1 MTPPHGRPRLASKAR
16 LRRDRRPDAP
26 GTESH
31 FLLLPDKGLRVNGP
45 ARDILAHCTGGATV
59 AEIVERLAAG
69 YGHESRDRIAVEVL
83 DFLRAMAARGV
94 ITNLEDAR
102 KGAA

>member
-1 MTPPHGRPRLASKAR
+1 MTPESRPRLAGCAR
-16 LRRDRRPDAP
+16 LRRDRRPAAP

-31 FLLLPDKGLRVNGP
+31 FLLRPEKGLRLNGP
-45 ARDILAHCTGGATV
+45 ACDILEQCTGGPTV

-69 YGHESRDRIAVEVL
+69 YGSDARDRIAAEVL
-83 DFLRAMAARGV
+83 DFLRAMAARGW
-94 ITNLEDAR
+94 ITDLQDAR